1 MYSTH
6 IPVNAYIFIGL
17 ASVVMAVVTIMDSNS
32 NDTKEPEPPS
42 NDVSSSVT
50 EMLPAFSNPFSSNP
64 NTGVTEQ
71 PATEEGNTLSNM
83 FYSENNASQP
93 YVPETTNKNDF
104 NPFGDMA
111 NSDEG
116 LAKEAPP
123 VDNPFQQLVQAE
135 PIQAQPIQVAPV
147 QAQPVQGQPIQVG
160 PVQAQPVAFGGNK
173 YNKTNKH
180 KSKRNKKTKNHRK
193 K

>member
-1 MYSTH
+1 MYSNN
-6 IPVNAYIFIGL
+6 IPVNAYVFIGL

-32 NDTKEPEPPS
+32 NDTKEPETPS

-71 PATEEGNTLSNM
+71 PATEQGNTLSNM
-83 FYSENNASQP
+83 FYSENNAAQP

-104 NPFGDMA
+104 NLFGDMA

-123 VDNPFQQLVQAE
+123 VDNPFQQLAQAE

-147 QAQPVQGQPIQVG
+147 QTQ